1 MSDAEDRKEAK
12 KTLAKLKNI
21 PRDKLTI
28 DQQADL
34 LEAQGILRTP
44 PPKPKKPTASRKA
57 GGKIR
62 SKKEDARKD
71 KMSAPKKSKKE
82 GPGIRIVDGIT
93 FDTRTKSMFPTEERK
108 KGGKVIKKNM
118 SGDDLVRSCYD

>member
-1 MSDAEDRKEAK
+1 MS
-12 KTLAKLKNI
+12 I
-21 PRDKLTI
+21 V
-28 DQQADL
+28 
-34 LEAQGILRTP
+34 
-44 PPKPKKPTASRKA
+44 SRKV

-62 SKKEDARKD
+62 LKEKDARKD
-71 KMSAPKKSKKE
+71 KMSTSKDMKMSDSKKSKKE

-93 FDTRTKSMFPTEERK
+93 FDTKTKSMFPTEERK